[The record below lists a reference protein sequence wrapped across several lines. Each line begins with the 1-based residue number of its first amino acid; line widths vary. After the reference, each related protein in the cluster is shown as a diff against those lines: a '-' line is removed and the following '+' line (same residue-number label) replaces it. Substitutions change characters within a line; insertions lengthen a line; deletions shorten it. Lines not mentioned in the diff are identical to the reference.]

1 MEKTRF
7 NSAARQYQDMVY
19 RIALHAFGS
28 PQDAEDAVQEVFLRL
43 YTEEKPFEGPDHLR
57 RWLIRV
63 TVNVCRDALR
73 SPWRKRRVF
82 LEELPETPVFDRP
95 EQGELYR
102 EVMGLPEKYR
112 TVLYLFYYEEL
123 TVKEIGEILGLRTSA
138 VTTRLH
144 RARAKL
150 KEQLT
155 EVWQDE

>member
-1 MEKTRF
+1 M
-7 NSAARQYQDMVY
+7 
-19 RIALHAFGS
+19 
-28 PQDAEDAVQEVFLRL
+28 
-43 YTEEKPFEGPDHLR
+43 
-57 RWLIRV
+57 
-63 TVNVCRDALR
+63 
-73 SPWRKRRVF
+73 F